1 MFPSENYKANL
12 SAKAHLL
19 YNMSYRYIQLSWIYL
34 LIKVFVALVFSVT
47 AEMNTLL
54 CSSVQYVIWNS
65 SLQLGTLVQ
74 NIDGIETAKHDIY
87 KLSCIAK
94 YPQDAL
100 ALYD

>member
-1 MFPSENYKANL
+1 MINIKDSSVSSENYKANL
-12 SAKAHLL
+12 SAKVHV
-19 YNMSYRYIQLSWIYL
+19 LSWIYL

-65 SLQLGTLVQ
+65 SIQLGALVQ
-74 NIDGIETAKHDIY
+74 NIDGIETAKYDIY
-87 KLSCIAK
+87 KLGCIAK

-100 ALYD
+100 AVYD